1 MNIIVTVLLVVLGMK
16 KNIFGLG
23 ENSLTRV
30 DGAVLLV
37 LFAWYL
43 YSSFKYS
50 SKTDDEQESVN
61 VKPVWL
67 SSIMILGGLA
77 ALIFG
82 GRIFVSSATELA
94 RIFGVSDKFIAIT
107 IMAGG
112 TSMPELATCVV
123 AALKGK
129 GQLALGN
136 ILGSN
141 ISNILLI
148 LGGSA
153 LINPLSFKGMTMV
166 DLGVLLG
173 SSLFI
178 LLSAYMFRKNKLDR
192 IEGGILLIAE
202 IAYMWFLIVNV

>member
-1 MNIIVTVLLVVLGMK
+1 
-16 KNIFGLG
+16 
-23 ENSLTRV
+23 
-30 DGAVLLV
+30 
-37 LFAWYL
+37 
-43 YSSFKYS
+43 
-50 SKTDDEQESVN
+50 
-61 VKPVWL
+61 
-67 SSIMILGGLA
+67 
-77 ALIFG
+77 
-82 GRIFVSSATELA
+82 
-94 RIFGVSDKFIAIT
+94 
-107 IMAGG
+107 
-112 TSMPELATCVV
+112 MPELATCVV

-178 LLSAYMFRKNKLDR
+178 LLSAYMFRKDKLDR

-202 IAYMWFLIVNV
+202 IAYVWFLIVNL